1 MESFTCGLICVIPS
15 CHLCQLITDLCSAM
29 FPYCSLNFIMFFK
42 FNFLYRNMKFH
53 AKIAEISVPCL
64 WGPEDDKDYRN
75 CHEFTVENVK
85 LQEKFMKYSSR
96 PCPVDEIP
104 SDVSLIAGKY
114 AEGFLHGPASSLTSK
129 SIIYPCSEFQCKI
142 DCPCQLCRY
151 RSHYC
156 IMSGSHI
163 GSEKNCELCTNDY
176 NDHMLH
182 HRAYHLQCQ
191 YCTELHRIFPQYAYT
206 VARWEYSYRNL
217 IREPHEDAKSYI
229 FKHCYGLAYIAK
241 HDYGMGDKSKE
252 DENSGAGQFSCDN
265 CTKKF
270 KRKGDLKRHEVS
282 QHFQPKNPCHL
293 CGQNFTR
300 KDSLNDH
307 INNVHLK
314 KGSRFECKKCN
325 EQFSKESNFHRH
337 FDGRKNKD
345 GSDKYTCNI
354 CHDDFCTSR
363 KLSKHL
369 QSHTKYECNECEKIF
384 ASKQNLETH
393 TKNRVKE
400 SCPECGKTFC
410 NRPDLNSHRVKKK

>member
-114 AEGFLHGPASSLTSK
+114 AEGFLHGPASSLSSK

-151 RSHYC
+151 KSHYC

-241 HDYGMGDKSKE
+241 HDYGIGDKSKE

-314 KGSRFECKKCN
+314 KGSRFECKN
-325 EQFSKESNFHRH
+325 VMNNFQRNQIST
-337 FDGRKNKD
+337 DILMDAKTRTAVI
-345 GSDKYTCNI
+345 ST
-354 CHDDFCTSR
+354 
-363 KLSKHL
+363 LV
-369 QSHTKYECNECEKIF
+369 IF
-384 ASKQNLETH
+384 AMMIFAQVGSYQSISNPTQNM
-393 TKNRVKE
+393 NAM
-400 SCPECGKTFC
+400 
-410 NRPDLNSHRVKKK
+410 NVKKYLPASKIWKLILKTVLKSLVQSVVKHFVTDQI